1 MKSSRAS
8 SKSKSGSG
16 DDQVVDQPDGELTGG
31 KPYRLVVVGVDHVVA
46 PALALYLPGLTAAHV
61 VADGLLQL
69 QRHMLGYVANPG
81 ALVQPLREAASP
93 AATTGVVHQ
102 ARQPLQQSVG
112 EARQLVGR
120 KVFEHTKIDNELD
133 GGFIVPNVRTAEDPA
148 RDDLEIRVW
157 SRGNALG
164 HEVLLTNPSASLVG
178 ATGAARA
185 EAIQQDR
192 FAAILPLLGTQSP
205 SGHPGLDM

>member
-1 MKSSRAS
+1 
-8 SKSKSGSG
+8 
-16 DDQVVDQPDGELTGG
+16 
-31 KPYRLVVVGVDHVVA
+31 
-46 PALALYLPGLTAAHV
+46 
-61 VADGLLQL
+61 
-69 QRHMLGYVANPG
+69 VANPR

-93 AATTGVVHQ
+93 AATTGVVYQ

-164 HEVLLTNPSASLVG
+164 HEVLLTKSLCEFGWCHGRRASRGKTTGSVCCDP
-178 ATGAARA
+178 ATSRHA
-185 EAIQQDR
+185 ETER
-192 FAAILPLLGTQSP
+192 S
-205 SGHPGLDM
+205 SGLDL